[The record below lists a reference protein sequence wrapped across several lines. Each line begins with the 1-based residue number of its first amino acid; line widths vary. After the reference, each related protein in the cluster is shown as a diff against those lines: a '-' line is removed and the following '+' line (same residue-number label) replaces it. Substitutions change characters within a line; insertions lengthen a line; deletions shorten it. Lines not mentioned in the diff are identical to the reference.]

1 MVVKLRADAGGLQ
14 KDLSGAQKMVRGF
27 TKNVQTIGKTALI
40 GGLAA
45 VGGGVLAV
53 KKVMGSTVPMARSFE
68 SSLADLNI
76 AARDSGMSMDQL
88 HDAAMAVG
96 GDASLLGVSA
106 SGAAESMTG
115 LYKAGLSSTEIFGD
129 LQGYM
134 AGTAEL
140 GGALRASIDLAA
152 ASELDMTQASDLASV
167 ALSTFGGSLETAE
180 ERADFV
186 NKAMNNMVQAADA
199 SVAEVSGLAEAL
211 KNVGPTASSLGIGI
225 EDTNNALAILST
237 RGIKGSEA
245 GTALKSMLTNLNRPT
260 KKVQSALDELN
271 VSLYDSEGAFVGMP
285 SIVEQMETAM
295 AGLTDEQKSQY
306 IQTIAGTY
314 GMNALNTLIEEGTEG
329 WNAMADATSNAAGI
343 QEQAAAKAATL
354 DGVMEA
360 LGGVVESIKIGI
372 GEAFIPVLKG
382 LATVLT
388 GIAETVGPKLTDFF
402 QNTLGPIFEKVGL
415 FAEKFF
421 TYLELGESP
430 LDALRGAFAALG
442 LYGVANQLQVIA
454 TKVTEFIAKAREVL
468 APIFDW
474 VSKNIELKDVLIALG
489 IAIAAVVLP
498 ALWGVVTTLAPII
511 AAGAALVAVVALVRK
526 VWTEDWGGIRSWLTS
541 FWNNSLK
548 PIFQSIWKF
557 MSETIPAAIQKLAN
571 FWNTV
576 LKPALQTVWAYLNDT
591 VFPLFKA
598 VNEFFDT
605 IFSLTLTAMAGIWEN
620 VIQPA
625 LESVWEFISKKLQP
639 IFEKLHDF
647 WENTL
652 KPAFE
657 NIDFLG
663 TLEKAMLGVR
673 DAIQWVID
681 KIKALTTKLKNLDLP
696 DWMTPGSPTP
706 WEIGLY
712 GVADALHTLNRAK
725 LPELNTKLN
734 YMPSPMGDL
743 AAVNAAATAAP
754 RERQSR
760 QTTSEIH
767 LHIGTLIADERGL
780 RQLEETLKRY
790 RVVEEERNSV

>member
-1 MVVKLRADAGGLQ
+1 
-14 KDLSGAQKMVRGF
+14 
-27 TKNVQTIGKTALI
+27 
-40 GGLAA
+40 
-45 VGGGVLAV
+45 
-53 KKVMGSTVPMARSFE
+53 
-68 SSLADLNI
+68 
-76 AARDSGMSMDQL
+76 
-88 HDAAMAVG
+88 
-96 GDASLLGVSA
+96 
-106 SGAAESMTG
+106 
-115 LYKAGLSSTEIFGD
+115 
-129 LQGYM
+129 
-134 AGTAEL
+134 
-140 GGALRASIDLAA
+140 
-152 ASELDMTQASDLASV
+152 
-167 ALSTFGGSLETAE
+167 
-180 ERADFV
+180 
-186 NKAMNNMVQAADA
+186 
-199 SVAEVSGLAEAL
+199 
-211 KNVGPTASSLGIGI
+211 
-225 EDTNNALAILST
+225 
-237 RGIKGSEA
+237 
-245 GTALKSMLTNLNRPT
+245 
-260 KKVQSALDELN
+260 
-271 VSLYDSEGAFVGMP
+271 
-285 SIVEQMETAM
+285 
-295 AGLTDEQKSQY
+295 
-306 IQTIAGTY
+306 
-314 GMNALNTLIEEGTEG
+314 MNALNTLIEEGTEG

-360 LGGVVESIKIGI
+360 LGGVVESVKIGV
-372 GEAFIPVLKG
+372 GEAFVPVLKELGGG
-382 LATVLT
+382 LTE
-388 GIAETVGPKLTDFF
+388 IAEVIGPKIVDFF
-402 QNTLGPIFEKVGL
+402 NNTISPTLQTAVSVVGDFISNLMSGQSPIEAFVGALKRGGFVAIANSIQNIV
-415 FAEKFF
+415 
-421 TYLELGESP
+421 
-430 LDALRGAFAALG
+430 
-442 LYGVANQLQVIA
+442 N
-454 TKVTEFIAKAREVL
+454 KVTLFIAKAREIL
-468 APIFDW
+468 APIITW
-474 VSKNIELKDVLIALG
+474 VQNNVILKDTLIALG

-511 AAGAALVAVVALVRK
+511 ATGAALVAVVALVRK
-526 VWTEDWGGIRSWLTS
+526 VWTEDWGGIKTFLVG
-541 FWNNSLK
+541 FWNVIR
-548 PIFQSIWKF
+548 PIFQAIVNFFRNRISKSIQF
-557 MSETIPAAIQKLAN
+557 NAN
-571 FWNTV
+571 IWNNI
-576 LKPALQTVWAYLNDT
+576 LKPALQTVWKYLNDT

-598 VNEFFDT
+598 LNDFFGAL
-605 IFSLTLTAMAGIWEN
+605 FSVTLTVMAGIWEN